1 MNEMLL
7 NIISVV
13 VSAIVLPLISI
24 GGTQLIK
31 LINSKIKNQEA
42 SKLLSDATSIVLNA
56 VRTVTQTYVDT
67 LKANGSF
74 NKDAQ
79 LVALNKAKDIAL
91 SQMSTDVKDFIN
103 ANFGDV
109 QLWIT
114 NQIEASI
121 NLLKGNTV

>member
-91 SQMSTDVKDFIN
+91 SQMSSDLKDFIN

-121 NLLKGNTV
+121 NLLKGGN

>member
-103 ANFGDV
+103 VNFGDV

-121 NLLKGNTV
+121 NLLKSNMV

>member
-1 MNEMLL
+1 MLL

-103 ANFGDV
+103 VNFGDV

-121 NLLKGNTV
+121 NLLKGGN

>member
-67 LKANGSF
+67 LKENGSF

-79 LVALNKAKDIAL
+79 LVALNKAKDIAF
-91 SQMSTDVKDFIN
+91 SQMSSDVKDFIN

-121 NLLKGNTV
+121 NLLKGGN

>member
-91 SQMSTDVKDFIN
+91 SQMSSDVKDFIN

-121 NLLKGNTV
+121 NLLKGGN

>member
-91 SQMSTDVKDFIN
+91 SQMSSDVEEVIN

-121 NLLKGNTV
+121 NLLKGGN

>member
-103 ANFGDV
+103 VNFGDV

-121 NLLKGNTV
+121 NLLKGGN

>member
-91 SQMSTDVKDFIN
+91 SQMSSDVIDFIN

-121 NLLKGNTV
+121 NLLKGGN

>member
-67 LKANGSF
+67 LKANGLF

-91 SQMSTDVKDFIN
+91 SQMSSDVKDFIN

-121 NLLKGNTV
+121 NLLKGGN

>member
-79 LVALNKAKDIAL
+79 LGALNKAKDIAL
-91 SQMSTDVKDFIN
+91 SQMSSDVKDFIN

-121 NLLKGNTV
+121 NLLKGGN

>member
-91 SQMSTDVKDFIN
+91 FQMSTDVKDFIN
-103 ANFGDV
+103 VNFGDV

-121 NLLKGNTV
+121 NLLKGGN

>member
-91 SQMSTDVKDFIN
+91 SQMSTDVKRLEMEAEKERI
-103 ANFGDV
+103 
-109 QLWIT
+109 LK
-114 NQIEASI
+114 QIEELQKELA
-121 NLLKGNTV
+121 NVEG

>member
-1 MNEMLL
+1 MLL

-67 LKANGSF
+67 LKENGSF

-79 LVALNKAKDIAL
+79 LVALNKAKDIAF
-91 SQMSTDVKDFIN
+91 SQMSSDVKDFIN

-121 NLLKGNTV
+121 NLLKGGN

>member
-79 LVALNKAKDIAL
+79 LVALNKAKEIAL

-121 NLLKGNTV
+121 NLLKGGN

>member
-1 MNEMLL
+1 MLL

-56 VRTVTQTYVDT
+56 VRIVTQTYVDT

-91 SQMSTDVKDFIN
+91 SQMSSDVKDFIN

-121 NLLKGNTV
+121 NLLKGGN

>member
-7 NIISVV
+7 NIISDV

-91 SQMSTDVKDFIN
+91 SQMSSDVKDFIN

-121 NLLKGNTV
+121 NLLKGGN

>member
-1 MNEMLL
+1 MNEMLF

-91 SQMSTDVKDFIN
+91 SQMSSDVKDFIN

-121 NLLKGNTV
+121 NLLKGGN

>member
-56 VRTVTQTYVDT
+56 VRIVTQTYVDT

-91 SQMSTDVKDFIN
+91 SQMSSDVKDFIN

-121 NLLKGNTV
+121 NLLKGGN

>member
-91 SQMSTDVKDFIN
+91 SQMSSDVKDFIN
-103 ANFGDV
+103 VNFGDV

-114 NQIEASI
+114 NQIEARL
-121 NLLKGNTV
+121 NLLKGGN